1 MAIHRR
7 NRRFR
12 DARPVLASGA
22 LVFLLIQIAFSVAI
36 ELKRPEYFD
45 PEFGVRV
52 ATLKARIAESPDRP
66 VLAVVGSSRLEMNF
80 VPEKLPPITT
90 FAGEQMLPFNF
101 SHLAAG
107 PAMNLVEI
115 QRLLRNG
122 IRPRW
127 IVLELMPGQLND
139 PDQKILHATAT
150 IGDLP
155 VVSRYYN
162 PIRLGYAYCKIRTT
176 PCYNHR
182 RSILH
187 EMVPDWIQEIESDP
201 WNIRLGPLGGDYVW
215 QAKGEQSA
223 DMLRRRTLAAKSCFG
238 ARMWNLS
245 ISRISE
251 RTMNEVLELCRRE
264 GIQVVLLLTPE
275 GSEFQSW
282 YSAESR
288 RVLDDYCAGLR
299 QRHGVEITDARN
311 WLADDDFVDSHHC
324 HLRGAEKF
332 TTLLYERVLRRMAN
346 SPALATHSH

>member
-22 LVFLLIQIAFSVAI
+22 LAFLLIQTALSVVI

-45 PEFGVRV
+45 PEFAVRF
-52 ATLKARIAESPDRP
+52 ATLKARIAEMPDRP
-66 VLAVVGSSRLEMNF
+66 ILAVVGSSRLEMSF
-80 VPEKLPPITT
+80 APEKLPPITT
-90 FAGEQMLPFNF
+90 PAGERVLPFNF

-127 IVLELMPGQLND
+127 IILELMTGQLND
-139 PDQKILHATAT
+139 PDQRILHATAT

-162 PIRLGYAYCKIRTT
+162 PIRLGYAYCKIRAT

-182 RSILH
+182 RLILH
-187 EMVPDWIQEIESDP
+187 EIVPNWMQETESDP
-201 WNIRLGPLGGDYVW
+201 WNIQLGPLGGDYVW
-215 QAKGEQSA
+215 QAKSEQSE
-223 DMLRRRTLAAKSCFG
+223 DMQRRRTLAAKSGFG
-238 ARMWNLS
+238 PCMWNLS
-245 ISRISE
+245 VSQISE
-251 RTMNEVLELCRRE
+251 RTMNEILELCRRE
-264 GIQVVLLLTPE
+264 GIHVVVLLTPE

-282 YSAESR
+282 YSAESL
-288 RVLDDYCAGLR
+288 RVLDSYCTELR
-299 QRHGVEITDARN
+299 RRYGVEIVDARN
-311 WLADDDFVDSHHC
+311 WLAEEDFIDSHHC

-332 TTLLYERVLRRMAN
+332 TNLLCERVLLRIAK
-346 SPALATHSH
+346 SPALVTDSH